1 MADERCPALLHVD
14 SFTRV
19 AFAGNP
25 AAVCLLD
32 APADATWMGA
42 VAANQNL
49 SETAFMWPTG
59 ASEVEGLEGEPAR
72 GETFELRWFTP
83 SVEVDLCGH
92 ATLAAAHALFSAP
105 GGRESPLLRF
115 GTRSGELVAALRG
128 EGCIELEFPASP
140 PRPLL
145 DGVGPTRGDVA
156 LALGL
161 PVDKVVVVGASDD
174 LLVALPDAGAV
185 AALAPD
191 LHAVSRWPYRG
202 LIVTAAGSGSEADF
216 VSRFFGPAVGIPED
230 PVTGSAHCTLAPY
243 WSGVLGKSTMLAQQL
258 SQRGGE
264 LEVEVGGEEEEGAS
278 ARVWI
283 RGHAVTT
290 LAGELLIPPPRTV
303 PVVSRLC

>member
-128 EGCIELEFPASP
+128 EG
-140 PRPLL
+140 
-145 DGVGPTRGDVA
+145 GRGRVA
-156 LALGL
+156 L
-161 PVDKVVVVGASDD
+161 
-174 LLVALPDAGAV
+174 
-185 AALAPD
+185 
-191 LHAVSRWPYRG
+191 VSFLR
-202 LIVTAAGSGSEADF
+202 
-216 VSRFFGPAVGIPED
+216 
-230 PVTGSAHCTLAPY
+230 H
-243 WSGVLGKSTMLAQQL
+243 
-258 SQRGGE
+258 
-264 LEVEVGGEEEEGAS
+264 EEGEWVN
-278 ARVWI
+278 R
-283 RGHAVTT
+283 
-290 LAGELLIPPPRTV
+290 
-303 PVVSRLC
+303 

>member
-1 MADERCPALLHVD
+1 LLHVD

-128 EGCIELEFPASP
+128 EGGRGRGCIELEFPASP

-145 DGVGPTRGDVA
+145 DGVGPTRGEVA

-161 PVDKVVVVGASDD
+161 PIARDRARSPQ
-174 LLVALPDAGAV
+174 VALPDAGAV

-191 LHAVSRWPYRG
+191 LHAVSRWRVARGPYRG

-243 WSGVLGKSTMLAQQL
+243 W
-258 SQRGGE
+258 
-264 LEVEVGGEEEEGAS
+264 
-278 ARVWI
+278 
-283 RGHAVTT
+283 
-290 LAGELLIPPPRTV
+290 
-303 PVVSRLC
+303 

>member
-145 DGVGPTRGDVA
+145 DGVGPTRGEVA

-174 LLVALPDAGAV
+174 LLVAEIARDRSRLHGIARDQERSAEIARDCSRPSEIARDHPRSREIARDRRRLRCPTRAPSPPSRLTCTPSRAGRTGDSSSPPP
-185 AALAPD
+185 APAQRPT
-191 LHAVSRWPYRG
+191 LSRASSGP
-202 LIVTAAGSGSEADF
+202 LSGS
-216 VSRFFGPAVGIPED
+216 R
-230 PVTGSAHCTLAPY
+230 
-243 WSGVLGKSTMLAQQL
+243 
-258 SQRGGE
+258 
-264 LEVEVGGEEEEGAS
+264 
-278 ARVWI
+278 
-283 RGHAVTT
+283 
-290 LAGELLIPPPRTV
+290 RT
-303 PVVSRLC
+303 R

>member
-1 MADERCPALLHVD
+1 LLHVD

-128 EGCIELEFPASP
+128 EGGRGRGCIELEFPASP

-145 DGVGPTRGDVA
+145 DGVGPTRGEVA

-161 PVDKVVVVGASDD
+161 PVDKVRASKRVVSMI
-174 LLVALPDAGAV
+174 
-185 AALAPD
+185 
-191 LHAVSRWPYRG
+191 AVSRRSLGGLRLYLGYLSPAGGRPYRG

-243 WSGVLGKSTMLAQQL
+243 W
-258 SQRGGE
+258 
-264 LEVEVGGEEEEGAS
+264 
-278 ARVWI
+278 
-283 RGHAVTT
+283 
-290 LAGELLIPPPRTV
+290 
-303 PVVSRLC
+303 

>member
-128 EGCIELEFPASP
+128 EGG
-140 PRPLL
+140 R
-145 DGVGPTRGDVA
+145 GRVG
-156 LALGL
+156 
-161 PVDKVVVVGASDD
+161 SS
-174 LLVALPDAGAV
+174 ALP
-185 AALAPD
+185 
-191 LHAVSRWPYRG
+191 
-202 LIVTAAGSGSEADF
+202 
-216 VSRFFGPAVGIPED
+216 
-230 PVTGSAHCTLAPY
+230 SA
-243 WSGVLGKSTMLAQQL
+243 
-258 SQRGGE
+258 
-264 LEVEVGGEEEEGAS
+264 
-278 ARVWI
+278 
-283 RGHAVTT
+283 
-290 LAGELLIPPPRTV
+290 
-303 PVVSRLC
+303 

>member
-1 MADERCPALLHVD
+1 LLHVD

-128 EGCIELEFPASP
+128 EGGRGRGCIELEFPASP

-145 DGVGPTRGDVA
+145 DGVGPTRGEVA

-161 PVDKVVVVGASDD
+161 PVDKVRSAEIARDC
-174 LLVALPDAGAV
+174 
-185 AALAPD
+185 
-191 LHAVSRWPYRG
+191 SRPSEIARDHPRSREIARDRRRPYRG

-243 WSGVLGKSTMLAQQL
+243 W
-258 SQRGGE
+258 
-264 LEVEVGGEEEEGAS
+264 
-278 ARVWI
+278 
-283 RGHAVTT
+283 
-290 LAGELLIPPPRTV
+290 
-303 PVVSRLC
+303 